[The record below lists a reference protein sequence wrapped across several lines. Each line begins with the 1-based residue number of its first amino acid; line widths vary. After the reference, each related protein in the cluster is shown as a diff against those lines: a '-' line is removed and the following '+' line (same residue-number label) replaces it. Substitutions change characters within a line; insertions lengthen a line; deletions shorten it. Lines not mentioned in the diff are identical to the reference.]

1 MRRSGFS
8 YRNII
13 ICGFFA
19 SVLNGCISVGQSPEP
34 RLYMLKQEADSGVVQ
49 EFIIPSDI
57 ITVIGPVEIP
67 QYLDRPQMVTQ
78 ENGMMNVAQFDRWG
92 ESLDTAISRLI
103 IEDLGLMVKD
113 GTFEMFPCSYS
124 IPVKYQVIISIQQLE
139 SDLKKGIYFVAQ
151 WSIIDAASRKML
163 FAKRSS
169 LMQPIDPHNYS
180 GLAQALSK
188 VVALLSYEIAEN
200 LSVLAN

>member
-1 MRRSGFS
+1 MRRSGSF

-13 ICGFFA
+13 TCGLFVFI
-19 SVLNGCISVGQSPEP
+19 LNGCISVGQSPEP
-34 RLYMLKQEADSGVVQ
+34 RLYMLKQVSDSDISQ
-49 EFIIPSDI
+49 EFSMPANI

-103 IEDLGLMVKD
+103 IEDLGLMVKN
-113 GTFEMFPCSYS
+113 GTFEMFPCSYA

-139 SDLKKGIYFVAQ
+139 SDFKKGISFVAQ
-151 WSIIDAASRKML
+151 WSIIDAVSKKML
-163 FAKRSS
+163 FTKKSG
-169 LMQPIDPHNYS
+169 LEQPISPRNYS
-180 GLAQALSK
+180 GLAQALGK
-188 VVALLSYEIAEN
+188 VVASLSSEIAQN
-200 LSVLAN
+200 LSELVN